1 MVLPASSRSET
12 LGCNSTEI
20 LDIPKPIPNHVRSF
34 EMCLS
39 FFFPNTELVSN
50 LIFKLL
56 HPIFYKCL
64 LNCPPQLRVRGA
76 RLPLLRLRW
85 HRHLSVRGHHALCRP
100 FRQYFFCSR
109 EVFHSIII
117 LLALVQ
123 ISLTAKEN
131 QSVYNPCLA
140 YTYLVELDRMC
151 HPI

>member
-1 MVLPASSRSET
+1 MDTFPKIPSKYHVNSGRQQKYHLSEIRYLSQAPFLVLPASSRSET
-12 LGCNSTEI
+12 LGCNSIDI

-100 FRQYFFCSR
+100 FRQYFF
-109 EVFHSIII
+109 V
-117 LLALVQ
+117 
-123 ISLTAKEN
+123 
-131 QSVYNPCLA
+131 
-140 YTYLVELDRMC
+140 VEEC
-151 HPI
+151 FIQ